1 MENITL
7 RIKFTK
13 FGPIKF
19 IGHLDVM
26 RYFQKAIRRAGL
38 DIKYTNG
45 FNPHQIMSFAAPLSV
60 GVESMGEYMDIEMNS
75 IISTDDV
82 KLRLNQCM
90 AEGIEIVDVSVLPDN
105 SKNAMASVTAAIYS
119 VVFRDSYSLDFSLK
133 KAVDKFN
140 NANEV
145 NIQKQSKK
153 SDAVIDLKPAV
164 YELNADDDKRMVTMK
179 VNASSSGNIKPL
191 YVVQSLCEMYRKE
204 VCFEDLMI
212 TRLDTILE
220 G

>member
-90 AEGIEIVDVSVLPDN
+90 AEGIEIVDAICAQTPVTDGNGSVAKENQPIITD
-105 SKNAMASVTAAIYS
+105 IR
-119 VVFRDSYSLDFSLK
+119 VVK
-133 KAVDKFN
+133 
-140 NANEV
+140 
-145 NIQKQSKK
+145 
-153 SDAVIDLKPAV
+153 
-164 YELNADDDKRMVTMK
+164 
-179 VNASSSGNIKPL
+179 
-191 YVVQSLCEMYRKE
+191 
-204 VCFEDLMI
+204 
-212 TRLDTILE
+212 
-220 G
+220 